1 MTGSPNQ
8 WDVFVYW
15 VYGAAVLLLGG
26 YAVYLIR
33 LNARLKND
41 ALEEQTSS
49 RLEENR

>member
-1 MTGSPNQ
+1 MGGPNQ

-41 ALEEQTSS
+41 ALEE
-49 RLEENR
+49 ENR

>member
-15 VYGAAVLLLGG
+15 VYGAAILLLGG

-33 LNARLKND
+33 LNRQLKRD
-41 ALEEQTSS
+41 SEEQP
-49 RLEENR
+49 

>member
-15 VYGAAVLLLGG
+15 VYGASILLLGG

-33 LNARLKND
+33 LNQGLKRD
-41 ALEEQTSS
+41 SEEQ
-49 RLEENR
+49 NP

>member
-1 MTGSPNQ
+1 MGPNQ

-33 LNARLKND
+33 LNARLKQD
-41 ALEEQTSS
+41 ALEDETLS
-49 RLEENR
+49 RSRQELK